1 MNGVYYA
8 KGYGKNINDNV
19 LFSIMADKATES
31 GNNEHLVCMR
41 WVGNNFDTHE
51 DIIGIHAVENKVRYT
66 CYCYKDILRLNMPLP
81 NCYGKCYHRASNMT
95 EIKQA
100 VGTQIK

>member
-1 MNGVYYA
+1 MNGVCYV

-19 LFSIMADKATES
+19 LFSIMADKATDS
-31 GNNEHLVCMR
+31 GNNEHLVVCMR

-66 CYCYKDILRLNMPLP
+66 CYC
-81 NCYGKCYHRASNMT
+81 S
-95 EIKQA
+95 
-100 VGTQIK
+100 